1 MITGLEIPIITALS
15 GKLAAAIQANRTSVL
30 VEETKSILNDEKL
43 TNLLCLL
50 YKLDPK
56 LAKRNDKRYT
66 KARAICDNLEL
77 LKGSKYILIR
87 HISARSANA
96 LALQYS
102 DHVTVGEDGI
112 GSFDIADTTDAK
124 IRQSREKAHMREQME
139 HSDGNKH
146 ISHAPHSVQHHHAAA
161 ANTNQTPRYIVR
173 TPSMAAFAYHQDT
186 PDNPTIE
193 SCPEGAGPTLPDGF
207 KHGSLAYYYQCVLSP
222 NQSFSLQLTQNGI
235 TKDENSST
243 SQTDSEE
250 DDLIPVIEIRDKPKS
265 SRRGSAQRF
274 SHTHVRRRSTDS
286 SEEIVENIRSG
297 LQDIAETAH
306 CIDNFRALNE
316 SHDDVASVTSGTSYT
331 SFDDSDT
338 ERGSIFDCG
347 LDDF

>member
-102 DHVTVGEDGI
+102 DHVT
-112 GSFDIADTTDAK
+112 ADTTDAK
-124 IRQSREKAHMREQME
+124 IRQSREKAHMREEME
-139 HSDGNKH
+139 HSDRNKH
-146 ISHAPHSVQHHHAAA
+146 ISYAPHSVQHHHAAA
-161 ANTNQTPRYIVR
+161 ANTNQTPRYIVQ

-207 KHGSLAYYYQCVLSP
+207 KHGSLAYYYQSP
-222 NQSFSLQLTQNGI
+222 HTMASI
-235 TKDENSST
+235 DENSST

-265 SRRGSAQRF
+265 SRRGPAQRF
-274 SHTHVRRRSTDS
+274 SHSHVRRRSTDS

-306 CIDNFRALNE
+306 CIDNFRGLNE
-316 SHDDVASVTSGTSYT
+316 SNDDVASVTSGTSYT

>member
-56 LAKRNDKRYT
+56 LAKRNDKRYR
-66 KARAICDNLEL
+66 KARAICDNLDL
-77 LKGSKYILIR
+77 LTGSRYILIR

-102 DHVTVGEDGI
+102 DRVT
-112 GSFDIADTTDAK
+112 ADTTDAK
-124 IRQSREKAHMREQME
+124 IKQSREKAHMREQME
-139 HSDGNKH
+139 HGDGNKH
-146 ISHAPHSVQHHHAAA
+146 ISHAPHSVQHRHAAA
-161 ANTNQTPRYIVR
+161 ANTAPRYIVQ
-173 TPSMAAFAYHQDT
+173 TPSMAAFAYPQDT
-186 PDNPTIE
+186 PDNSPIE
-193 SCPEGAGPTLPDGF
+193 SSLEGAEPILPDGF
-207 KHGSLAYYYQCVLSP
+207 KHGTLAYYYQPPHTMASI
-222 NQSFSLQLTQNGI
+222 SAF

-250 DDLIPVIEIRDKPKS
+250 DDLVPVIEIRDQPKS
-265 SRRGSAQRF
+265 SRRRSAQRF
-274 SHTHVRRRSTDS
+274 PRSHVRRRSTD

-306 CIDNFRALNE
+306 YIVNFRASTE
-316 SHDDVASVTSGTSYT
+316 SNDDVSSTSGTGYM
-331 SFDDSDT
+331 SFDDTDT
-338 ERGSIFDCG
+338 EGGSIFDSG

>member
-56 LAKRNDKRYT
+56 LAKRNDKQYR
-66 KARAICDNLEL
+66 KARAICDNLDL
-77 LKGSKYILIR
+77 LKGSRYILIR

-102 DHVTVGEDGI
+102 DRVTAE
-112 GSFDIADTTDAK
+112 TTDAK
-124 IRQSREKAHMREQME
+124 IKQSREKAHMREQME

-146 ISHAPHSVQHHHAAA
+146 ISHAPHSVQHRHAAA
-161 ANTNQTPRYIVR
+161 ANTNQKPRYIVQ
-173 TPSMAAFAYHQDT
+173 TPSMAAFAYHPQDT
-186 PDNPTIE
+186 PDNSTIE
-193 SCPEGAGPTLPDGF
+193 SCPKGAGPILPDGF
-207 KHGSLAYYYQCVLSP
+207 KHGTLAYYYQS
-222 NQSFSLQLTQNGI
+222 QLTQSAI
-235 TKDENSST
+235 TKNENSST

-250 DDLIPVIEIRDKPKS
+250 DDLVPVIEIRDKPES

-274 SHTHVRRRSTDS
+274 PRGHVRRRSTDS

-306 CIDNFRALNE
+306 YIDHFRASNE
-316 SHDDVASVTSGTSYT
+316 SNDDVSSITSGTSHM

-338 ERGSIFDCG
+338 EGGGIFDSG

>member
-66 KARAICDNLEL
+66 KWVFVLCSLFYVMHSSFCINRARAICDNLEL

-112 GSFDIADTTDAK
+112 GSLDIVLTFLRPYRLIQRMLKSD
-124 IRQSREKAHMREQME
+124 SRA
-139 HSDGNKH
+139 
-146 ISHAPHSVQHHHAAA
+146 
-161 ANTNQTPRYIVR
+161 
-173 TPSMAAFAYHQDT
+173 
-186 PDNPTIE
+186 
-193 SCPEGAGPTLPDGF
+193 
-207 KHGSLAYYYQCVLSP
+207 
-222 NQSFSLQLTQNGI
+222 
-235 TKDENSST
+235 
-243 SQTDSEE
+243 
-250 DDLIPVIEIRDKPKS
+250 
-265 SRRGSAQRF
+265 RR
-274 SHTHVRRRSTDS
+274 HT
-286 SEEIVENIRSG
+286 
-297 LQDIAETAH
+297 
-306 CIDNFRALNE
+306 C
-316 SHDDVASVTSGTSYT
+316 
-331 SFDDSDT
+331 
-338 ERGSIFDCG
+338 ERKW
-347 LDDF
+347 

>member
-56 LAKRNDKRYT
+56 LAKRNDKRYA

-102 DHVTVGEDGI
+102 DHVT
-112 GSFDIADTTDAK
+112 ADTTDAK

-139 HSDGNKH
+139 QSDRNKH
-146 ISHAPHSVQHHHAAA
+146 KSHAPHSVQHHHAAA
-161 ANTNQTPRYIVR
+161 ANTNQTPRYIVQ

-186 PDNPTIE
+186 PDNPIE
-193 SCPEGAGPTLPDGF
+193 SCPEGAGPVLPDGF
-207 KHGSLAYYYQCVLSP
+207 KHGTLAYYYQPPHTMAS
-222 NQSFSLQLTQNGI
+222 I
-235 TKDENSST
+235 DENSST
-243 SQTDSEE
+243 SQTDLEE

-274 SHTHVRRRSTDS
+274 SHSHVRRRSTD

-306 CIDNFRALNE
+306 YIDNFRASNE
-316 SHDDVASVTSGTSYT
+316 SNDDVTSITSGTSYM
-331 SFDDSDT
+331 SFDDTDT
-338 ERGSIFDCG
+338 EGGSIFDSG
-347 LDDF
+347 IDDF

>member
-56 LAKRNDKRYT
+56 LAKRNDKRYA

-102 DHVTVGEDGI
+102 DHVT
-112 GSFDIADTTDAK
+112 ADTTDAK
-124 IRQSREKAHMREQME
+124 IRQSREKAHMREQMI
-139 HSDGNKH
+139 DK
-146 ISHAPHSVQHHHAAA
+146 ISEDRLPIPF
-161 ANTNQTPRYIVR
+161 NTITLPLR
-173 TPSMAAFAYHQDT
+173 TPHLDTLFKLPVWLHSHIIRILQTILPSSPVRKAQGPYCQMASSTEPSHI
-186 PDNPTIE
+186 TIRIE
-193 SCPEGAGPTLPDGF
+193 HPQPPHTMASISA
-207 KHGSLAYYYQCVLSP
+207 
-222 NQSFSLQLTQNGI
+222 I

-243 SQTDSEE
+243 SQTDLEE

-274 SHTHVRRRSTDS
+274 SHSHVRRRSTD

-306 CIDNFRALNE
+306 YIDNFRASNE
-316 SHDDVASVTSGTSYT
+316 SNDDVSSITSGTSYM
-331 SFDDSDT
+331 SFDDTDT
-338 ERGSIFDCG
+338 EGGSIFDSG